1 MEGST
6 LKDNEGRK
14 VDFEKMNNAR
24 KRALYTAMWGEV
36 DGFSIEKTGASD
48 QQENTDKNDK
58 TASSYRLSGS
68 GDPDK
73 IIINQFQIK
82 AVDQKQFQ
90 EKYDMAVTG
99 DGQEKKR
106 ITTLH
111 SSSLCALLHF
121 YNVTEKN
128 SLTLTIKGRE
138 IKFIDSVFEFKSPV
152 IDNPSNMDVVLIG
165 KDKNSNKDV
174 VLFLESKFAE
184 YYLSA
189 GPTCRGISKR
199 YRDDGY
205 YTAKLY
211 EGTFLEKKL
220 GLEIEKP
227 SKVKKNPDSKF
238 DLVSKEGE
246 NPFYIGGIKQMIS
259 HYCGIRNLLDMFK
272 NAEDID
278 TKYLYFEGNNS
289 EKDKKISEILTLI
302 TKGAL
307 VILGQI
313 VFDHKIG
320 NFKVPSRGNE
330 RKECFKVYSG
340 KYEALA
346 KEIASLTK
354 DVPNFE
360 IVTEL
365 LKYSDI
371 KKIMEDKMEDKIKA
385 FYYGK

>member
-1 MEGST
+1 MEEST

-82 AVDQKQFQ
+82 AVDQKQFK

-128 SLTLTIKGRE
+128 PLALTIKGRE
-138 IKFIDSVFEFKSPV
+138 IKFNDAVFEYKSPV
-152 IDNPSNMDVVLIG
+152 IGNPSNMDVVLIG
-165 KDKNSNKDV
+165 DNDKV
-174 VLFLESKFAE
+174 VLFLECKFAE
-184 YYLSA
+184 YYLS
-189 GPTCRGISKR
+189 TEKTYKCSEE
-199 YRDDGY
+199 YRDFFRDYLRMEPKGDKEHPWY
-205 YTAKLY
+205 SSDLKIYMGNAIRTRN
-211 EGTFLEKKL
+211 GKK
-220 GLEIEKP
+220 EDCIELKIKNDP
-227 SKVKKNPDSKF
+227 SVY
-238 DLVSKEGE
+238 LT
-246 NPFYIGGIKQMIS
+246 GIKQMVAHHI
-259 HYCGIRNLLDMFK
+259 GICNVINGNM
-272 NAEDID
+272 ID
-278 TKYLYFEGNNS
+278 GS
-289 EKDKKISEILTLI
+289 EKQERINKCLEKGYKLFLGEIL
-302 TKGAL
+302 
-307 VILGQI
+307 
-313 VFDHKIG
+313 FDFG
-320 NFKVPSRGNE
+320 KVTEVVKKRYE
-330 RKECFKVYSG
+330 E

-346 KEIASLTK
+346 TMLNKRCERIHVLDKVLTYNEIFNNEEKPYNFASR
-354 DVPNFE
+354 
-360 IVTEL
+360 
-365 LKYSDI
+365 
-371 KKIMEDKMEDKIKA
+371 IKA